1 MRSVDNVQPEVTRK
15 SDPGRMKPEMRA
27 RLRAAVLEAFS
38 SEDFHNVDMRSIAAR
53 CGMSFSTI
61 YKYFGDKEHL
71 LFEFIS
77 EWLADLR
84 KLLKD
89 GMKGLES
96 PREKLRRF
104 LWINLQY
111 YEEHPEIGRVMFMS
125 VPLQTWMRDPTFRQ
139 AEFFHPVLVLVR
151 DAQQAGMID
160 PDLQPYQVID
170 LFMGTIQHSIVMW
183 EYRQRRYRLTDQ
195 FEPMFRILWS
205 GIQAR

>member
-1 MRSVDNVQPEVTRK
+1 
-15 SDPGRMKPEMRA
+15 MRA

-38 SEDFHNVDMRSIAAR
+38 REDFHNVDMRGIAAR

-77 EWLADLR
+77 EWLAELR
-84 KLLKD
+84 ARLVD
-89 GMKGLES
+89 GMQGLES

-104 LWINLQY
+104 IWVNLQY
-111 YEEHPEIGRVMFMS
+111 FEENPGVGRAMFMS

-139 AEFFHPVLVLVR
+139 AEFFRPVIALVR
-151 DAQQAGMID
+151 DAQAARLID
-160 PDLQPYQVID
+160 PVLQPHQVID

-183 EYRQRRYRLTDQ
+183 EYRNRRYRLTDQ
-195 FEPMFRILWS
+195 FEPLFRILWS
-205 GIQAR
+205 GIGAR